1 MSGIKNQET
10 DINSTVSINNENS
23 EKVSKVSRKEMMD
36 TEQNNDKAVTKT
48 KPKLIIKIPKPFGLG
63 YWIIDLSKL
72 LSKLIK
78 GLLAAI
84 VAILLA
90 KIAQL
95 LTEFIQKMIDK
106 GISAN
111 NISQSNIDG
120 SLNGMNMN
128 NLIDESQSEYD
139 KQQQRN
145 KKLNSSLTVTDP
157 SIDSNKIVDV
167 YGKGN
172 TNKKNIS
179 NKNKY
184 TIDKRN
190 RKDILDSEIVNE
202 RNGSNN
208 RNIKL
213 VKNPNYGVYL
223 D

>member
-1 MSGIKNQET
+1 MSDIKNRET
-10 DINSTVSINNENS
+10 DIKSTVSINNENS

-36 TEQNNDKAVTKT
+36 TEQNNDKVVQET

-63 YWIIDLSKL
+63 YIIIDLSKL

-78 GLLAAI
+78 GLLAAV

-90 KIAQL
+90 KIVESLINL
-95 LTEFIQKMIDK
+95 LEKK
-106 GISAN
+106 LNAN
-111 NISQSNIDG
+111 NVSQSDIDSALKG
-120 SLNGMNMN
+120 VNMN
-128 NLIDESQSEYD
+128 NLINESQSEYD
-139 KQQQRN
+139 KQQKIN
-145 KKLNSSLTVTDP
+145 SKLNSS
-157 SIDSNKIVDV
+157 IDVSETGANSGKIVDV

-202 RNGSNN
+202 RKGSNN